1 MSGGTPG
8 ARGRRR
14 FTRRASARGAAP
26 GRADSLQEALA
37 ELALLREENARL
49 SAAAHE
55 PASLGRLVARTRALA
70 AGHHNGDDGE
80 DGDTAAQMLID
91 GVVLRESLLEVCGE
105 LEHSIAA
112 VKKRLDG
119 IGLEVGLRSPAGGG

>member
-1 MSGGTPG
+1 MTGETPSL
-8 ARGRRR
+8 RGRRR
-14 FTRRASARGAAP
+14 LGRRASARGANPAQ
-26 GRADSLQEALA
+26 ADSLHVALA

-70 AGHHNGDDGE
+70 AARDDGNGSD
-80 DGDTAAQMLID
+80 DGDEAVQMLID

-105 LEHSIAA
+105 LERSIAV
-112 VKKRLDG
+112 VKARLDG
-119 IGLEVGLRSPAGGG
+119 IGPEVGLRSPAGGG